1 MTPSDVPDN
10 RLRAPSITSRV
21 VALVVAAVC
30 LALGA
35 CSAHRAA
42 GTGDVAFRL
51 IWDGRS
57 DLDLFVEDPSGACI
71 FFGQRASD
79 AGGVLDVDCN
89 GGTDQMCER
98 PIENVF
104 WPVGSAPRGPYRFW
118 VHAHSLIPAEAPL
131 TYHLQVLRGR
141 LPLWSQEGTIHHH
154 QELQGP
160 FLYLA
165 PGSTVGRSAE
175 PRDLPATCNSPSH
188 GVFVTRA
195 AEARSP

>member
-1 MTPSDVPDN
+1 MTLSDGPRN
-10 RLRAPSITSRV
+10 RYPLISIARRA
-21 VALVVAAVC
+21 AAGLVAAGC
-30 LALGA
+30 LTLAA
-35 CSAHRAA
+35 CSAHRVA

-51 IWDGRS
+51 VWDGHS

-71 FFGQRASD
+71 FFGQKASD

-89 GGTDQMCER
+89 GGTEQTCER

-104 WPVGSAPRGPYRFW
+104 WPVGSAPPGPYRFW

-131 TYHLQVLRGR
+131 TYRLQVLRGR
-141 LPLWSQEGTIHHH
+141 LPIWSHEGTIGHH

-165 PGSTVGRSAE
+165 PGATVGRSAE
-175 PRDLPATCNSPSH
+175 PRGLPATCDGPTH
-188 GVFVTRA
+188 GVFVTEAGA
-195 AEARSP
+195 APG